1 MLLREATLYDA
12 ASMAKLMSQLGYVT
26 RPDEMAERL
35 RAIGADTSYH
45 TLVAVVDSVV
55 VGVAGIG
62 IGHFY
67 ERNGLYGRLLVFV
80 VHESQRG
87 NGIGRAL
94 LREAESWVLGK
105 GATVMVINSGNER
118 VDAHAFYK
126 AAGYSATGLR
136 FIKPLS
142 AAF

>member
-1 MLLREATLYDA
+1 MVLREATLDDA
-12 ASMAKLMSQLGYVT
+12 ASIAELVSQLGYVT
-26 RPDEMAERL
+26 RPDEMLERL
-35 RAIGADTSYH
+35 RAIGADDSYY
-45 TLVAVVDSVV
+45 TLVAVMDSIV

-87 NGIGRAL
+87 DGVGRAL
-94 LREAESWVLGK
+94 LREAESWALGK
-105 GATVMVINSGNER
+105 GASVMVVNSGHER
-118 VDAHAFYK
+118 IGAHAFYK
-126 AAGYSATGLR
+126 AAGYSPTGLR

-142 AAF
+142 GAV